1 MRNKIG
7 QNKFKMEGSRQTIRP
22 LQRSLQ
28 KYQKPSSNTFVVTW
42 QKILKISTDCTYAAK
57 NVSKLGKSRQ
67 RVPEQHPVKV
77 HVVTAARVMSDDCS
91 IRGLGRLCGGEGDG
105 GRRQNLR
112 TSHYSARSPEG
123 HGRVNHGHARGHG
136 SRPMAAGSSG
146 HGSER
151 ARVTAGMQNMR
162 RRHYF
167 SASAP
172 RCN

>member
-1 MRNKIG
+1 MTAAGESSSSRTKQILG
-7 QNKFKMEGSRQTIRP
+7 GSRQKRQGSTKNKGRQH
-22 LQRSLQ
+22 LCGQ
-28 KYQKPSSNTFVVTW
+28 KRV
-42 QKILKISTDCTYAAK
+42 KIATP
-57 NVSKLGKSRQ
+57 LGKSRQ